1 MERRAVFD
9 GLAERPVSRFAAPFA
24 HGFERDDLP
33 VDTGSGRDAVFVE
46 ILAVIG
52 MLDFADKRCSCTFV
66 SLMYINGLQRFSMLY
81 SRVAYRLFA
90 WSCARLPVSPAPS
103 PYLLA

>member
-33 VDTGSGRDAVFVE
+33 VDTGSGRDAVFVD
-46 ILAVIG
+46 ILSVIG
-52 MLDFADKRCSCTFV
+52 MLDFSDKRACESCF
-66 SLMYINGLQRFSMLY
+66 G
-81 SRVAYRLFA
+81 
-90 WSCARLPVSPAPS
+90 RLPQEFSD
-103 PYLLA
+103 

>member
-52 MLDFADKRCSCTFV
+52 MLDFADKT
-66 SLMYINGLQRFSMLY
+66 GL
-81 SRVAYRLFA
+81 
-90 WSCARLPVSPAPS
+90 
-103 PYLLA
+103 